1 MGEVVP
7 AVGRAGPRRRR
18 RIAIRHAV
26 YGFPD
31 PALASSGP
39 DAAQLSPLV
48 PGAARIEALAD
59 GACDAITVLAP
70 PGVLERR
77 HTLAHALR
85 VLAPGGRLTALAPKD
100 RGGQRLA
107 KELAEFRCAVDQA
120 SRRHHRICT
129 AVRPALPAGLEE
141 AIAAGGPLV
150 PPALGLWSQP
160 GIFSWDRPDPGSLM
174 LIRHLPELAGAGAD
188 LGCGVGL
195 LALKALESPAV
206 RHIALIDIDRR
217 AVDAA
222 RRNVTDPRAD
232 FAWSDVR
239 HGTFEN
245 LDFVIMNPPF
255 HDGGAEDRSLGE
267 AFIRRAAASLRPGGA
282 CWLVAN
288 RHLPY
293 EAHLKALFSSA
304 RLIEQGDGFKIYE
317 AHR

>member
-1 MGEVVP
+1 MAP
-7 AVGRAGPRRRR
+7 A
-18 RIAIRHAV
+18 
-26 YGFPD
+26 
-31 PALASSGP
+31 GP

-48 PGAARIEALAD
+48 PGAERLEALAD
-59 GACDAITVLAP
+59 GSCDTITILAP

-77 HTLAHALR
+77 YTLAHALR

-100 RGGQRLA
+100 RGGQRLP
-107 KELAEFRCAVDQA
+107 KELKEFGCSVDQA

-129 AVRPALPAGLEE
+129 ALRPARPAGLDE
-141 AIAAGGPLV
+141 AIAAGGPQV

-174 LIRHLPELAGAGAD
+174 LIRHLPALDGVGAD
-188 LGCGVGL
+188 FGCGVGL
-195 LALKALESPAV
+195 LALKALESAALQ
-206 RHIALIDIDRR
+206 RITLIDIDRR

-222 RRNVTDPRAD
+222 RRNVADPRAE

-239 HGTFEN
+239 HGTLKD

-267 AFIRRAAASLRPGGA
+267 AFIRRAAASLRPGGV

-293 EAHLKALFSSA
+293 EAHLKTLFAAA
-304 RLIEQGDGFKIYE
+304 RLIEQEDGFKIYE